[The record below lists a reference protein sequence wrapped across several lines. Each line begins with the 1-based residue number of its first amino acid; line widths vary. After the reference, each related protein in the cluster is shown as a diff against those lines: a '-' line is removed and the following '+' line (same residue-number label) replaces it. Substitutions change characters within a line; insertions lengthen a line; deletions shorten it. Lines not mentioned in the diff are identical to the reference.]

1 MYHQP
6 IYNSWFKTTWNC
18 SLLHTANSQILQL
31 FMQIQL
37 NLRERTVPYF
47 VGHLRAHTQLPG
59 PLSEGSATEDLYTR
73 KVVSLTQEQLAK
85 QSHSFHHQNNNSLG
99 QQIGISREC
108 TCQIIK
114 TCTECP
120 QFLPV
125 PHNGV
130 NTWGFIPNQLWQ
142 MDVTHISDFGNLK
155 YVHVNIDTFSGFLVA
170 TALTWAA
177 TKTIINHCLHY
188 FSILDVPCQ
197 IKTDNG
203 TGYCSRA
210 FETFCQ
216 QFNITHTTG
225 IPYNPQ
231 GQGIVEWAYATLKQY
246 LHKIKNGELYPPVY
260 HKTF

>member
-1 MYHQP
+1 M
-6 IYNSWFKTTWNC
+6 
-18 SLLHTANSQILQL
+18 
-31 FMQIQL
+31 
-37 NLRERTVPYF
+37 R
-47 VGHLRAHTQLPG
+47 
-59 PLSEGSATEDLYTR
+59 
-73 KVVSLTQEQLAK
+73 
-85 QSHSFHHQNNNSLG
+85 

-114 TCTECP
+114 TCNEWP

-130 NTWGFIPNQLWQ
+130 NTWGFMPNQLWQ

-225 IPYNPQ
+225 IPYNP
-231 GQGIVEWAYATLKQY
+231 
-246 LHKIKNGELYPPVY
+246 
-260 HKTF
+260 

>member
-1 MYHQP
+1 MQ
-6 IYNSWFKTTWNC
+6 
-18 SLLHTANSQILQL
+18 LLEIVPFLDIANSQILQL

-59 PLSEGSATEDLYTR
+59 PLSEGSAKEDLYNR

-85 QSHSFHHQNNNSLG
+85 QSHSFHHQNNNSLR

-130 NTWGFIPNQLWQ
+130 NT
-142 MDVTHISDFGNLK
+142 
-155 YVHVNIDTFSGFLVA
+155 
-170 TALTWAA
+170 
-177 TKTIINHCLHY
+177 
-188 FSILDVPCQ
+188 
-197 IKTDNG
+197 
-203 TGYCSRA
+203 
-210 FETFCQ
+210 
-216 QFNITHTTG
+216 
-225 IPYNPQ
+225 
-231 GQGIVEWAYATLKQY
+231 
-246 LHKIKNGELYPPVY
+246 
-260 HKTF
+260 

>member
-1 MYHQP
+1 
-6 IYNSWFKTTWNC
+6 
-18 SLLHTANSQILQL
+18 
-31 FMQIQL
+31 MQIQL

-85 QSHSFHHQNNNSLG
+85 QSHSLHHQNSNSLR

-130 NTWGFIPNQLWQ
+130 NT
-142 MDVTHISDFGNLK
+142 
-155 YVHVNIDTFSGFLVA
+155 
-170 TALTWAA
+170 
-177 TKTIINHCLHY
+177 
-188 FSILDVPCQ
+188 
-197 IKTDNG
+197 
-203 TGYCSRA
+203 
-210 FETFCQ
+210 
-216 QFNITHTTG
+216 
-225 IPYNPQ
+225 
-231 GQGIVEWAYATLKQY
+231 
-246 LHKIKNGELYPPVY
+246 
-260 HKTF
+260 

>member
-1 MYHQP
+1 MHAFVYPVNLPMQP
-6 IYNSWFKTTWNC
+6 IENVLTTFTDGSSNGKALYEIGSHVH
-18 SLLHTANSQILQL
+18 SLEFLPASAQIIVLHAVAAVFEMLKNQAFNLYTDSQYIAHGLQLLEIVPFLDTANSQILQL

-85 QSHSFHHQNNNSLG
+85 QSHSFHHQNNNSLR

-130 NTWGFIPNQLWQ
+130 NT
-142 MDVTHISDFGNLK
+142 
-155 YVHVNIDTFSGFLVA
+155 
-170 TALTWAA
+170 
-177 TKTIINHCLHY
+177 
-188 FSILDVPCQ
+188 
-197 IKTDNG
+197 
-203 TGYCSRA
+203 
-210 FETFCQ
+210 
-216 QFNITHTTG
+216 
-225 IPYNPQ
+225 
-231 GQGIVEWAYATLKQY
+231 
-246 LHKIKNGELYPPVY
+246 
-260 HKTF
+260 

>member
-1 MYHQP
+1 MHVQIFLGKIDNNYPKDKLLQFASMHAFVYPVNLPMQP
-6 IYNSWFKTTWNC
+6 IENVLTIFTDGSSNGKALYVIGSHVH
-18 SLLHTANSQILQL
+18 SLEFLPASAQIIVLHAVAAVFEMLKNQAFNLYTDSQYIAHGLQLLEIVPFLDTANSQILQL

-59 PLSEGSATEDLYTR
+59 PLSEGSAKEDLYTR

-85 QSHSFHHQNNNSLG
+85 QSHSFHHQNNNSLR

-130 NTWGFIPNQLWQ
+130 NT
-142 MDVTHISDFGNLK
+142 
-155 YVHVNIDTFSGFLVA
+155 
-170 TALTWAA
+170 
-177 TKTIINHCLHY
+177 
-188 FSILDVPCQ
+188 
-197 IKTDNG
+197 
-203 TGYCSRA
+203 
-210 FETFCQ
+210 
-216 QFNITHTTG
+216 
-225 IPYNPQ
+225 
-231 GQGIVEWAYATLKQY
+231 
-246 LHKIKNGELYPPVY
+246 
-260 HKTF
+260 